1 MVYQV
6 LKDMAEKGPDVKNLD
21 KVKEYETKTYGQ
33 VKIMNDYWETMIHDY
48 LMHDIDFDSNYLG
61 RVKALTV
68 DDIRSTAKKLLA
80 SGHRIEVTMSSS
92 AKH

>member
-1 MVYQV
+1 
-6 LKDMAEKGPDVKNLD
+6 
-21 KVKEYETKTYGQ
+21 
-33 VKIMNDYWETMIHDY
+33 

-92 AKH
+92 AQH